1 MEPIKFSS
9 FNCSEAI
16 LKAVSDMGFE
26 EATPIQAQSIP
37 FILEGKDVIG
47 QAQTGTGKTAS
58 FGIPLLEKIDPRNKQ
73 PQALVLCPTRELAI
87 QVAEEIGR
95 LGKYIRGIKSVPIY
109 GGQPIDRQIRVLR
122 SGAQIVI
129 GTPGRVID
137 HLKRGTLKLHEIKFL
152 VLDEA
157 DEMLNM
163 GFVEDITEILKTVPP
178 ERQTVLF
185 SATMPKA
192 ILDITNRYQ
201 RNPEL
206 VKVVHKE
213 LTSTNV
219 EQFYLEV
226 HSRDRVEVLSRLLDM
241 YQPKL
246 SLAFCNTKKKVDE
259 VTAQLQTRG
268 FSCDKIHG
276 DMKQQQRDAVMD
288 RFRTGAIE
296 LLIATDVA
304 ARGLDI
310 SGVECVFNVDVPQD
324 EEYYVHRIGR
334 TGRAGKDGMSF
345 TFVSG
350 KEFLLMK
357 DVMRY
362 TAKKIQRHEIPS
374 IADIEEIK
382 AKELVDK
389 IKLEAESGGLEK
401 YFAILEAMS
410 EEGMTSLE
418 AAAILMKMELERYK
432 VESSN
437 VCEISSGGFGDTGAG
452 NGMVRLFI
460 NVGKN
465 ISLEPRDVIKWITSE
480 TTVTG
485 EQVGNIDIYENF
497 SFVEVPEARANEV
510 FEILKNA
517 KLKGKRV
524 RIDKARGRS
533 GGGDNRFDRKPRS
546 GGSGEKTYKGRDARH
561 SGSSD
566 KSYGSLDRPKRKY
579 KPAE

>member
-16 LKAVSDMGFE
+16 MKAVSDMGFE

-37 FILEGKDVIG
+37 FILEGRDVIG
-47 QAQTGTGKTAS
+47 QAQTGTGKTAA
-58 FGIPLLEKIDPRNKQ
+58 FGIPLLEKVDPRNKQ

-87 QVAEEIGR
+87 QVSEEIER

-109 GGQPIDRQIRVLR
+109 GGQPIDRQIRILR

-137 HLKRGTLKLHEIKFL
+137 HLNRGTLKLHEIKYL

-163 GFVEDITEILKTVPP
+163 GFVEDIEKILETVPP

-192 ILDITNRYQ
+192 ILDITKRYQ
-201 RNPEL
+201 NNPEL
-206 VKVVHKE
+206 VKVTHKE
-213 LTSTNV
+213 LTATNV

-226 HSRDRVEVLSRLLDM
+226 HSRDRVEVISRLLDM

-246 SLAFCNTKKKVDE
+246 ALAFCNTKKKVDE

-288 RFRTGAIE
+288 RFRTGKIE

-310 SGVECVFNVDVPQD
+310 TGVECVFNIDVPQD

-362 TAKKIQRHEIPS
+362 TSKKIQRHEIPS
-374 IADIEEIK
+374 ISDIEEIK
-382 AKELVDK
+382 AKELVEK
-389 IKLEAESGGLEK
+389 LKLEGVSGGLEK
-401 YFAILEAMS
+401 YYAILESLADD
-410 EEGMTSLE
+410 GMTSLE
-418 AAAILMKMELERYK
+418 AAAILLKMELERHK
-432 VESSN
+432 IESEN
-437 VCEISSGGFGDTGAG
+437 VCVVSTFGDTGAV
-452 NGMVRLFI
+452 NGMVRLFV

-465 ISLEPRDVIKWITSE
+465 IELEPRDVIKWITGE

-485 EQVGNIDIYENF
+485 DQVGSIDIYENF
-497 SFVEVPEARANEV
+497 SFVEVPEDRANEV

-517 KLKGKRV
+517 KLKGKKV
-524 RIDKARGRS
+524 RIDRARGRS
-533 GGGDNRFDRKPRS
+533 NDSRSDRKPRTD
-546 GGSGEKTYKGRDARH
+546 KTFKGRDARP
-561 SGSSD
+561 SSQ
-566 KSYGSLDRPKRKY
+566 SDRPKRKY
-579 KPAE
+579 